1 MAISRHNLTFLIV
14 SFKSNKII
22 SRCINSIDP
31 RIRIIVV
38 ENSNDIEFKNYLEN
52 KYKNV
57 TCFLTKENLG
67 MGSANNLGIKY
78 SKTNYVFI
86 INPDVTLN
94 NYTLKEIYAASK
106 FIKDFSILSP
116 IHSNKK
122 FPNYKHFKNEKIFFN
137 TNKHFTVESVDGF
150 AMLLNIK
157 KIKKVLKKKNFK
169 FFDEKIFL
177 YLENDDLCKNLIK
190 KNEKIY
196 IIPKSKINHL
206 GGKSVENRYYKE
218 INYSRNWHWIWSK
231 FYYNKKHY
239 GFIFAFL
246 DGLPIALS
254 SFIKVLFYTIVFN
267 NYKRKIYFLRLMG
280 FLNSITNKPSSYRPN
295 INN

>member
-1 MAISRHNLTFLIV
+1 
-14 SFKSNKII
+14 
-22 SRCINSIDP
+22 
-31 RIRIIVV
+31 
-38 ENSNDIEFKNYLEN
+38 
-52 KYKNV
+52 
-57 TCFLTKENLG
+57 
-67 MGSANNLGIKY
+67 
-78 SKTNYVFI
+78 
-86 INPDVTLN
+86 
-94 NYTLKEIYAASK
+94 
-106 FIKDFSILSP
+106 
-116 IHSNKK
+116 
-122 FPNYKHFKNEKIFFN
+122 
-137 TNKHFTVESVDGF
+137 
-150 AMLLNIK
+150 MLLNIK